1 MSERV
6 LGSVSRLQVQRLPL
20 KEKGVRYDPTP
31 IVAVDEAAVGPAGVV
46 GNLDGSWVVD
56 VHHAAHPSSRAGGR
70 RALSIGFEGHYA
82 EMAVR
87 FAAVPV
93 GIAGENIIVDTG
105 NRVGLGD
112 LAGTV
117 VIEGPDGELELP
129 GARVATPCLEFT
141 SYLRGASEVL
151 DRAVLID
158 DLEFLDGGTR
168 GFILDV
174 SGLAHPMRVRVG
186 DPVVVR
192 S

>member
-6 LGSVSRLQVQRLPL
+6 LGTVSRLQVQRRPL
-20 KEKGVRYDPTP
+20 KEKGVRYDPMP
-31 IVAVDEAAVGPAGVV
+31 IVAVDEAAVGPAGMI
-46 GNLDGSWVVD
+46 GSLDGSWVVD
-56 VHHAAHPSSRAGGR
+56 VHHAAHPASRAGGR

-82 EMAVR
+82 AMAVR

-93 GIAGENIIVDTG
+93 GVAGENIIVDAEG
-105 NRVGLGD
+105 RVGLED

-129 GARVATPCLEFT
+129 GARVAAPCPEFT
-141 SYLRGASEVL
+141 SFLRGASEVL
-151 DRAVLID
+151 DRAVLAE

-174 SGLAHPMRVRVG
+174 SGLPRPMRVRVG
-186 DPVVVR
+186 DRVVVR
-192 S
+192 H